1 MSPGLPAGARGCWP
15 HPHPPPS
22 GVPGVTEPWHGQA
35 VAWSSPRPLAD
46 ALWNRIKV
54 AALCPV
60 PPSPC
65 WGPLPG
71 CHRVSPT
78 PHQVRQGAQAEDLEG
93 LRGPHGQPGP
103 EGQAVCGQGECLA
116 EQGRDGCWAPVY
128 GRKKPKA
135 GLQFPTV
142 DHLGA
147 PQAWAAL
154 RGSEPGLDG
163 IRAAHGPC
171 TVLLGWGEVEQGRGS
186 GAAGWGQADG
196 HPWVPQG
203 PPGFRGQGS
212 AELPLP
218 ITVAPCPFPL
228 SLVWELH
235 PKAVLTPSPVRFGC
249 FWQRSGAIRAP
260 CLPRAHV
267 PRGEH
272 HIGGAA
278 AGNPE
283 LRGC

>member
-15 HPHPPPS
+15 HPHPRPS

-71 CHRVSPT
+71 CHRVSPPP

-116 EQGRDGCWAPVY
+116 EQGRDRCRVPAC
-128 GRKKPKA
+128 GRKNPKA

-171 TVLLGWGEVEQGRGS
+171 TVLGVGRG
-186 GAAGWGQADG
+186 GTGQRVGGCGLGTGCWAPLGTAGT
-196 HPWVPQG
+196 PWLQG
-203 PPGFRGQGS
+203 TGLSRASPSHHGGS
-212 AELPLP
+212 VPLP
-218 ITVAPCPFPL
+218 FIPGVG
-228 SLVWELH
+228 
-235 PKAVLTPSPVRFGC
+235 TPS
-249 FWQRSGAIRAP
+249 
-260 CLPRAHV
+260 
-267 PRGEH
+267 
-272 HIGGAA
+272 
-278 AGNPE
+278 
-283 LRGC
+283 